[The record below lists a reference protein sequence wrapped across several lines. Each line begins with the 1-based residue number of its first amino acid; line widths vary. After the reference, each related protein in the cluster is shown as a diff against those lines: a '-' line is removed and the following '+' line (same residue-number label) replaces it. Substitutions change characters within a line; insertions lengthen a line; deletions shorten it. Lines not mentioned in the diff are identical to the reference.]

1 MRLLNL
7 FKIIKPKIK
16 IILTVSPIPL
26 VATKTLQNVLVASS
40 YSKAVLRAASGDIE
54 QQYDN
59 VAYFPSFEIINS
71 PASLGQYL
79 SDDLREVTENG
90 VACVMSCFLNS
101 FYGEINLPKN
111 SDKDLNFINH
121 LEPQKIQ
128 SLPECEEVFNI
139 SNS

>member
-1 MRLLNL
+1 
-7 FKIIKPKIK
+7 
-16 IILTVSPIPL
+16 VSPIPL

-40 YSKAVLRAASGDIE
+40 YSKAVLRAVVGDIE
-54 QQYDN
+54 QQHEN

-90 VACVMSCFLNS
+90 VEHVMSCFLNS
-101 FYGEINLPKN
+101 FYGEINLAKN
-111 SDKDLNFINH
+111 NDKDLSYINN

-128 SLPECEEVFNI
+128 SSPECEEVFNI
-139 SNS
+139 SNT